1 MYDFHSASR
10 PFNSQLH
17 KEDHFVPNFSTL
29 KKSEVRFKTSS
40 SFRLDCSKA
49 AYKIRIEHSMVIIIG
64 INTVRIVK
72 EIYNADRPITS
83 STKNLEQGRTK
94 DKNQTVA
101 MRT

>member
-1 MYDFHSASR
+1 MIFT
-10 PFNSQLH
+10 QLAVRLILNCTR
-17 KEDHFVPNFSTL
+17 KTILFRISTL

-40 SFRLDCSKA
+40 SFRLDCSEA